1 MMAAPLFAAGIGE
14 ILITM
19 TFDASF
25 VLSRLRNTAN
35 YAFFEVYAQ
44 MMGARSHRSL
54 ADAQLVSHLP
64 VMQNLRLPL
73 VKVIVENELLFVA
86 WQQFQTL

>member
-1 MMAAPLFAAGIGE
+1 
-14 ILITM
+14 M

-35 YAFFEVYAQ
+35 YAFFEVYSQ
-44 MMGARSHRSL
+44 MMGPRAQRSF
-54 ADAQLVSHLP
+54 ADPQLVSHLP
-64 VMQNLRLPL
+64 VMQDLRLPL
-73 VKVIVENELLFVA
+73 VKVIVQNELLFVA